1 MAYCGPSCAIPS
13 LSSSPTVGFGSAG
26 AGGLGYGILP
36 YNAAASA
43 LAESSGSLGTLAG
56 VIPSCINQIPPSEV
70 VLQPPSCVVTIPGPI
85 LSASCEPT
93 AVGGNAPCAIS
104 GSGIVGGNI
113 YGNPLLGNLGLGPSR
128 GTLLGR
134 KSLLG
139 SRGNICL

>member
-1 MAYCGPSCAIPS
+1 MAYCGPACAVPS
-13 LSSSPTVGFGSAG
+13 LASSPTVGFGSAG

-36 YNAAASA
+36 YNPAASA

-56 VIPSCINQIPPSEV
+56 INPSCINQIPPAEV
-70 VLQPPSCVVTIPGPI
+70 VLQPPSVLVTIPGPI

-93 AVGGNAPCAIS
+93 AVGGNTPCAIS
-104 GSGIVGGNI
+104 GSGIVGSDL
-113 YGNPLLGNLGLGPSR
+113 YGNLLSGNLGLGLRR